1 VAKDAVA
8 TLFETFTAYQRTEVL
23 RAGIELGVF
32 TAIATQ
38 AATADD
44 LAARCRTAPRGM
56 RILCDTLA
64 ALGFLTKSDGRYSLV
79 AELQPFLDQS
89 SPLYVGTVVNFVGSD
104 TIMAS
109 FRDFTNAV
117 RRGGTTVPDEGT
129 LAPEHPIWVEFARS
143 MAPLAAM
150 TGQLIATLLNADEAP
165 AWRVLDIA
173 AGHGNFGIS
182 LALRN
187 PHAEIV
193 ALDWANVLAVAEQNA
208 KATGVADRFRKL
220 AGSAFDVDFGG
231 GYDLVLI
238 THFLH
243 HFDVPTCEKLLR
255 KVYAALKPGGRTV
268 TLEWAP
274 NDDRVSPVEAATF
287 AAVMLATTPAGDAYT
302 GSELAAMCTNAGFE
316 HNELHDLPVST
327 ERVLISTK

>member
-1 VAKDAVA
+1 MAKDAVA

-32 TAIATQ
+32 TAAGTQGATS
-38 AATADD
+38 DD
-44 LAARCRTAPRGM
+44 LAARCKTAPRGM

-64 ALGFLTKSDGRYSLV
+64 ATGFLAKKDNRYSLP
-79 AELQPFLDQS
+79 AELQPFLDKS
-89 SPLYVGTVVNFVGSD
+89 SPLYVGTVIDFIGSD
-104 TIMAS
+104 MIMAS
-109 FRDFTNAV
+109 FRDLTNAV
-117 RRGGTTVPDEGT
+117 RRGGTTVADEGT

-150 TGQLIATLLNADEAP
+150 TGQLIATLLNADDAP

-187 PHAEIV
+187 PRAEIV
-193 ALDWANVLAVAEQNA
+193 ALDWANVLEVAERNA
-208 KATGVADRFRKL
+208 RATGVIDRFRKL
-220 AGSAFDVDFGG
+220 PGSAFDVDFGT

-243 HFDVPTCEKLLR
+243 HFDPPTCEKLLR
-255 KVYAALKPGGRTV
+255 KVHAALEPGGRAV

-302 GSELAAMCTNAGFE
+302 ATELAAMCKKAGFAKS
-316 HNELHDLPVST
+316 ELHELPMT
-327 ERVLISTK
+327 PQRVLISTK